1 MDLGTELVV
10 EKPGHRPG
18 GRPGDGVGTSLGTE
32 KLGTGPVIGCPGHRT
47 GHRKQVG
54 DFLAMKTLGTEQT
67 HQTFVGTEL
76 EQEGVFA
83 GHRSGDR
90 KSKNHN
96 VMTKVWR
103 SLCPDWPIF

>member
-47 GHRKQVG
+47 GHRKPGG
-54 DFLAMKTLGTEQT
+54 DFLVIKSLGIEQT
-67 HQTFVGTEL
+67 QTFVGTEL
-76 EQEGVFA
+76 GQVGLIAVT
-83 GHRSGDR
+83 GLGQ
-90 KSKNHN
+90 KIKKL
-96 VMTKVWR
+96 VTKV
-103 SLCPDWPIF
+103 

>member
-47 GHRKQVG
+47 GHRKPGG
-54 DFLAMKTLGTEQT
+54 DFLAIKSLGTEQT
-67 HQTFVGTEL
+67 QTFVGTEL

-83 GHRSGDR
+83 RHRSGDR
-90 KSKNHN
+90 KSKNHK
-96 VMTKVWR
+96 VITKVWW